1 MVLRSMNPVSRDR
14 HQCSIIRAKWQATVN
29 TTLSIDLSQNW
40 VNATVTIY
48 STTKPDGVPKV
59 NRGSLWYDEST
70 DLLYTGYTGGTS
82 TFDTAAK
89 LPPPSIWTFQPNN
102 LGGGTWN
109 QTIPSSAS
117 VWNTIKTSYG
127 GYQAYG
133 NGSAYILGG
142 FSSQSTLE
150 SYLATAHP
158 GMIKFNMSS
167 QIFSNISSSNISE
180 TFASTV
186 SGGGMQYVP
195 FFGSNGIFVVMGGDN
210 YFGAV
215 QLFDPASGAWYKQTT
230 TGSTPSPRTSFCT
243 AGAASTDNTY
253 EILVY
258 AGLVG
263 GGTTG
268 SLSTVYILSLPAF
281 NWFIGADT
289 TQHSRAGHTCEAVG
303 GSQIV
308 VVGGL
313 DPDVNPDPNGTVE
326 NSASELAEQGFS
338 TPDPFAQGLAI
349 FDLRTLDFAAQY
361 VAGGAAV
368 YEPNEVITQFY
379 TQGSYSGNLAADV
392 AQLMKETHFTPG
404 TSSSSTANFPP
415 ATSSNST
422 ATNSTLKSPSTS
434 SPSNS
439 SHTNYTIPITNRIM
453 GGLLGIALIIALVFW
468 LLRRR
473 RRRMQ
478 DQQSQPWA
486 PEIDG
491 NARAELQQRGSRLEL
506 GSGEAHEKD
515 GNARGELGYGEAHEK
530 DGNARA
536 ELPG

>member
-1 MVLRSMNPVSRDR
+1 MVLHSMNTVSRDR
-14 HQCSIIRAKWQATVN
+14 HQYSIIGAKSQATVN

-40 VNATVTIY
+40 VNATVTIH
-48 STTKPDGVPKV
+48 STTKPNGVPKV
-59 NRGSLWYDEST
+59 RLGSLWYDEST
-70 DLLYTGYTGGTS
+70 DLLYTGYTGGIS
-82 TFDTAAK
+82 TFGPFTNSP
-89 LPPPSIWTFQPNN
+89 LPPPSIWTFKPDN

-109 QTIPSSAS
+109 QTVPSSAS
-117 VWNTIKTSYG
+117 VWNTIKTSYA

-133 NGSAYILGG
+133 NGSAYVLGG
-142 FSSQSTLE
+142 FASQYTVDF
-150 SYLATAHP
+150 YP

-167 QIFSNISSSNISE
+167 QVFSNISSSNFSE
-180 TFASTV
+180 SYPDNV
-186 SGGGMQYVP
+186 SGGAMQYVP
-195 FFGSNGIFVVMGGDN
+195 FFGSNGIFVVMGRDN

-258 AGLVG
+258 AGDLETA
-263 GGTTG
+263 TTVP
-268 SLSTVYILSLPAF
+268 LNTVYILSLPAF
-281 NWFIGADT
+281 NWFIAADT

-308 VVGGL
+308 VVGGF
-313 DPDVNPDPNGTVE
+313 DPDLNGPGGNSIVE
-326 NSASELAEQGFS
+326 AEFS

-404 TSSSSTANFPP
+404 TSSNSTANFPP

-422 ATNSTLKSPSTS
+422 ASNSTLRSPSS
-434 SPSNS
+434 SAPSNS
-439 SHTNYTIPITNRIM
+439 PHTNYTVVITNSIM
-453 GGLLGIALIIALVFW
+453 GGLLGIALIIAVVFW

-473 RRRMQ
+473 RRKMQ
-478 DQQSQPWA
+478 DQLSQSLQ

-506 GSGEAHEKD
+506 GCGEAHEKD